1 MKNQTALRRT
11 GAAIVVASVLVVSG
25 CGSKEESKPAATS
38 APSSSS
44 AAKSSAA
51 PSSQSSAAP
60 SSSSSASS
68 ASKAESSSQ
77 SKPAAA
83 APVPGGL
90 PQAPVKSN
98 VEPAAQGRPGTP
110 EEIQAITE
118 RVKKQESATTI
129 HQYINTF
136 VDSMCTEVL
145 NQQGGAAAF
154 NLAGIPDA
162 PLTVMPDYAATATKV
177 TDVTN
182 VLVEG
187 DRATA
192 SITTVTGAGES
203 ATNTMAFRNEQGTW
217 KICS

>member
-25 CGSKEESKPAATS
+25 CGSKEEPKPAATS
-38 APSSSS
+38 APASSS
-44 AAKSSAA
+44 AAKSSAV

-60 SSSSSASS
+60 SSSASASS

-77 SKPAAA
+77 SKPAA

-203 ATNTMAFRNEQGTW
+203 ATNTMAFRNEQGAW